1 MRTVQI
7 IIASLL
13 LFVVCV
19 PSYGQFQYGM
29 NDFTG
34 KKPTFRSDLT
44 PETARALLS
53 EEDYVK
59 YSNSNKLYKAGSIT
73 LVSGACLTAAVGAY
87 SLINLQTIFKAVIG
101 IAVQPPDETLIK
113 VADSCLYI
121 GAAAMLVGGVC
132 MITGTVRTMKISNNY
147 FKNHSYS
154 ELDVS
159 ISPSSIGLAYRF

>member
-1 MRTVQI
+1 MRTIKI
-7 IIASLL
+7 IIISF
-13 LFVVCV
+13 LFAVCI
-19 PSYGQFQYGM
+19 PSYGQFKYGM

-73 LVSGACLTAAVGAY
+73 LISGASLTGAV
-87 SLINLQTIFKAVIG
+87 LIFDLVELHKPFKALTG
-101 IAVQPPDETLIK
+101 ATVQPTNEALIK
-113 VADSCLYI
+113 VADSCLFI
-121 GAAAMLVGGVC
+121 GAAAMLIGGVC
-132 MITGTVRTMKISNNY
+132 MITGTVRTIKITNNY
-147 FKNHSYS
+147 FNNHPYS

-159 ISPSSIGLAYRF
+159 ISPSSIGLAYKF